1 MTIDEL
7 KLDLQEFRSMSAP
20 PELGARI
27 LSAAGVKDVRAQIS
41 SPIGP
46 IWVVC
51 NYRGLRSVTPVGAAP
66 PTALDGPLPRGL
78 ERRLELALQGRKT
91 RLDFDLSGLG
101 SFERSVLSKTQEIPF
116 GEVRSY
122 GWVAK
127 EIDRPRA
134 VRAVGTALAH
144 NPIPLFIPCHRV
156 IRSNWSIGQ
165 YSGGGPEAKRS
176 LLTFEGVEIDLM
188 QQLGRRGVRVIADP
202 RSGLFCVPGCRQLK
216 RQHSSRLLE
225 METSLRALSAGFE
238 ACPLCR
244 PA

>member
-1 MTIDEL
+1 MTFDALGLE
-7 KLDLQEFRSMSAP
+7 LQELRSMSAP
-20 PELGARI
+20 PELGDKI
-27 LSAAGVKDVRAQIS
+27 LSSAGVKDVRARIS

-46 IWVVC
+46 IWVVF
-51 NYRGLRSVTPVGAAP
+51 NFRGLRSVTPVGAAP
-66 PTALDGPLPRGL
+66 PGAIDGLLPRAL
-78 ERRLELALQGRKT
+78 ERRLELALKGRKT
-91 RLDFDLSGLG
+91 RLEFDLSGLG

-156 IRSNWSIGQ
+156 IRSDWSIGQ

-202 RSGLFCVPGCRQLK
+202 RNRLFCVPGCRRLK
-216 RQHSSRLLE
+216 RQDAGRLLE
-225 METSLRALSAGFE
+225 IESSERALSTGFE
-238 ACPLCR
+238 ACQLCR